1 MLVGGWTIACWI
13 LGAALASARDEGT
26 ASGSTPPVCPV
37 QGWKEAQAEIFKH
50 PVCIETRWVRVT
62 LSDCESP
69 TISDHPQPV
78 NETVGAAPTGS
89 TTGDDAAAASGDQ
102 ELDTESPLDNV
113 NFLSFEDWKKQNLAK
128 VGQSAEDLGQKRA
141 AGAAGKEDRQRPT
154 GIHNALDSLGDDAE
168 IELDFA
174 GFGANSPDAASPAS
188 SWSAGV
194 AVEGR
199 KGADATAQSGEEDV
213 AVPRPGQEAPAAGM
227 AHSKD
232 AGTTCK
238 ERFNYASFDCA
249 ATVLKTNPECTGS
262 SSVLIENKDSYMLNE
277 CRATNKFLILELCD
291 DILVD
296 TVVLANYE
304 FFSSIF
310 HTFRVSVA
318 DRYPAKPDQ
327 WKELGIYQARNTREV
342 QAFAV
347 ENPLIWARYL
357 KIEFLTHYG
366 HEFYCPLSLIRVH
379 GTTMLEEYKH
389 DGDAGRVEEEIAHET
404 LQPHPEG
411 GNLDALETPPPPP
424 AAVGDTETQAGPLP
438 ATCPR
443 PRTEASTHL
452 LQEPTCGV
460 NEASTTEP
468 AESAKAAAQSPP
480 SPSHPPNETAGPSA
494 DAVASVDPRADTG
507 KEATEPKATEQNGAQ
522 TAPSAPPSSTP
533 TIPVSPAQKNATT
546 DTDTRVT
553 HPPPK
558 DEAGGHGGQGGNA
571 GPAEGP
577 RSTTTQPPAANPTTQ
592 ESFFKSVNKRL
603 QMLESNSTL
612 SLLYIE
618 EQSRILRDAFNK
630 VEKRQ
635 LGKTSTFLENLNGTV
650 LGELK
655 QFREQY
661 DQVWHSVALE
671 FEHQRIQYHQEVS
684 AINGQLGVLADE
696 LVFQKRVTV
705 IQSLLVLLCFA
716 LVLFSRGNVGS
727 YMDFPRMQNMMSRS
741 YSFRSGSPP
750 LFGSPS
756 GSPSSTRPTSSYRNP
771 ASGGDD
777 EEDDDDDSQDEG
789 VPTTAGVYSPP
800 TPTSDPSTD
809 DEAGTKSA
817 VVADGLAPPDV
828 TPPHLRS
835 RSSPPVMNGGP
846 LTDRS
851 TNTHLANNADH
862 EKAQDLKNAPAT
874 INSMDYHRQVLQGKL
889 EGDDKNQAS
898 YVSPSDDIMSPCS
911 KKLSDLKGK
920 RFKKSPSPSSA
931 TGPRRPSTWYVE
943 QFVEK
948 DCIPAEPTFQ
958 AQLGQGEKR
967 WKTNPVVLENLK
979 AKARSLG
986 LWNMF
991 LPKNHFSQGA
1001 GFSNLEYGLMAE
1013 YLGKS
1018 KLASEATN
1026 NAAPDTGNMEVL
1038 AKYGNEAQ
1046 KRQWLA
1052 PLLEGKI
1059 RSAFLMTEPEVA
1071 SSDATNIQL
1080 DIRREGNEYVLNGS
1094 SVILVEANTPGVTVH
1109 RMLTVYGY
1117 DDAPHGHGHISFK
1130 DVRVPVANMV
1140 LGEGRGFEIIQ
1151 GRLGPGRIHHAMRTI
1166 GAAEKALEWMIARIN
1181 DDRKQTFGKPLAAHG
1196 VILEWIARSRIE
1208 IDAARLIVL
1217 NAAAKIDAGDAKS
1230 ALKEIAQ
1237 AKVLVPQTAL
1247 TVIDRAVQAYGAAGV
1262 CQDTPL
1268 ANLWAMIRTLRIA
1281 DGPDEVHLQQLGKRE
1296 NRARK
1301 DAVMEKLNWQRAEGE
1316 RQLAAAG
1323 YPKSHL

>member
-1 MLVGGWTIACWI
+1 MLVGGWTIACCI
-13 LGAALASARDEGT
+13 LGAALASPRDEGT
-26 ASGSTPPVCPV
+26 ASGSTSPVCPI
-37 QGWKEAQAEIFKH
+37 QGWKAAQAEIFQH

-62 LSDCESP
+62 VSDCESP
-69 TISDHPQPV
+69 VISEDPQPV
-78 NETVGAAPTGS
+78 NETVGGTPTGS
-89 TTGDDAAAASGDQ
+89 ATGDDAAAASGDQ

-174 GFGANSPDAASPAS
+174 GFGANSPDAARPAS

-194 AVEGR
+194 TVEGG
-199 KGADATAQSGEEDV
+199 KGADVTAQSGEEDV
-213 AVPRPGQEAPAAGM
+213 AAPRPGQEAAPAAGM

-249 ATVLKTNPECTGS
+249 ATVLKTNPECQGS

-327 WKELGIYQARNTREV
+327 WKELGVYQARNTGEV

-347 ENPLIWARYL
+347 GNPLIWARYL

-389 DGDAGRVEEEIAHET
+389 DGDVGRVEEEIAHET

-424 AAVGDTETQAGPLP
+424 AAVEVTETQDGPLP
-438 ATCPR
+438 ATCSR
-443 PRTEASTHL
+443 PRTETSTHL

-460 NEASTTEP
+460 NEASPTEP
-468 AESAKAAAQSPP
+468 VESAEAAAQSPP
-480 SPSHPPNETAGPSA
+480 SPSHPPKETAGSSA
-494 DAVASVDPRADTG
+494 DAVPSVEPGVDPG
-507 KEATEPKATEQNGAQ
+507 KEVTEPGVTEQKVEQ
-522 TAPSAPPSSTP
+522 TAPSPPPSTP
-533 TIPVSPAQKNATT
+533 IPVSAGQKNATT
-546 DTDTRVT
+546 ESDMRAT

-558 DEAGGHGGQGGNA
+558 DDAGGHGGPGGNA
-571 GPAEGP
+571 GPAEGA
-577 RSTTTQPPAANPTTQ
+577 RSTMTQPPASNPTTQ

-756 GSPSSTRPTSSYRNP
+756 GSPSSTRPTSSYPDP

-777 EEDDDDDSQDEG
+777 DDDDDDDDSQDEG
-789 VPTTAGVYSPP
+789 VPTAAGAYSPP

-809 DEAGTKSA
+809 DEAGQKPA
-817 VVADGLAPPDV
+817 VVVDGLVPPDV

-835 RSSPPVMNGGP
+835 RSSPPVMNGGVGEDERIDRVLESP
-846 LTDRS
+846 LPSEDS
-851 TNTHLANNADH
+851 V
-862 EKAQDLKNAPAT
+862 P
-874 INSMDYHRQVLQGKL
+874 SGL
-889 EGDDKNQAS
+889 E
-898 YVSPSDDIMSPCS
+898 
-911 KKLSDLKGK
+911 
-920 RFKKSPSPSSA
+920 SSSSVA
-931 TGPRRPSTWYVE
+931 TGSQDGSLRR
-943 QFVEK
+943 
-948 DCIPAEPTFQ
+948 
-958 AQLGQGEKR
+958 
-967 WKTNPVVLENLK
+967 
-979 AKARSLG
+979 
-986 LWNMF
+986 
-991 LPKNHFSQGA
+991 
-1001 GFSNLEYGLMAE
+1001 
-1013 YLGKS
+1013 
-1018 KLASEATN
+1018 
-1026 NAAPDTGNMEVL
+1026 
-1038 AKYGNEAQ
+1038 
-1046 KRQWLA
+1046 
-1052 PLLEGKI
+1052 
-1059 RSAFLMTEPEVA
+1059 
-1071 SSDATNIQL
+1071 
-1080 DIRREGNEYVLNGS
+1080 
-1094 SVILVEANTPGVTVH
+1094 
-1109 RMLTVYGY
+1109 
-1117 DDAPHGHGHISFK
+1117 
-1130 DVRVPVANMV
+1130 
-1140 LGEGRGFEIIQ
+1140 
-1151 GRLGPGRIHHAMRTI
+1151 RT
-1166 GAAEKALEWMIARIN
+1166 
-1181 DDRKQTFGKPLAAHG
+1181 
-1196 VILEWIARSRIE
+1196 
-1208 IDAARLIVL
+1208 
-1217 NAAAKIDAGDAKS
+1217 
-1230 ALKEIAQ
+1230 
-1237 AKVLVPQTAL
+1237 
-1247 TVIDRAVQAYGAAGV
+1247 
-1262 CQDTPL
+1262 
-1268 ANLWAMIRTLRIA
+1268 
-1281 DGPDEVHLQQLGKRE
+1281 
-1296 NRARK
+1296 
-1301 DAVMEKLNWQRAEGE
+1301 
-1316 RQLAAAG
+1316 
-1323 YPKSHL
+1323 

>member
-1 MLVGGWTIACWI
+1 MLVGRWTIACWI
-13 LGAALASARDEGT
+13 LGAALASPRDEGT
-26 ASGSTPPVCPV
+26 ASESTPP
-37 QGWKEAQAEIFKH
+37 AEIFQH

-62 LSDCESP
+62 ISDCESP
-69 TISDHPQPV
+69 VISEDPQPV
-78 NETVGAAPTGS
+78 NETVGDTPTGS
-89 TTGDDAAAASGDQ
+89 AT
-102 ELDTESPLDNV
+102 ELDTESPLDN
-113 NFLSFEDWKKQNLAK
+113 KQNLAK
-128 VGQSAEDLGQKRA
+128 KRA

-174 GFGANSPDAASPAS
+174 GFGANSPDAARPAS
-188 SWSAGV
+188 SWTAGV
-194 AVEGR
+194 MGEGG
-199 KGADATAQSGEEDV
+199 KGADVAAQS
-213 AVPRPGQEAPAAGM
+213 APAAGM

-249 ATVLKTNPECTGS
+249 ATVLKTNPEY
-262 SSVLIENKDSYMLNE
+262 SYMLNE

-310 HTFRVSVA
+310 HTFR
-318 DRYPAKPDQ
+318 PDQ
-327 WKELGIYQARNTREV
+327 WKELGVYQARNTREV
-342 QAFAV
+342 QAFA
-347 ENPLIWARYL
+347 
-357 KIEFLTHYG
+357 IEFLTHYG

-389 DGDAGRVEEEIAHET
+389 DGDAGR
-404 LQPHPEG
+404 PHPEG
-411 GNLDALETPPPPP
+411 GNLAALETPPPPP
-424 AAVGDTETQAGPLP
+424 AAVEDTETQDGPLP

-443 PRTEASTHL
+443 PRMEASTHL

-460 NEASTTEP
+460 NEASPTEP
-468 AESAKAAAQSPP
+468 VESAKAAAQSPP
-480 SPSHPPNETAGPSA
+480 SPSHPPKETAGSPA
-494 DAVASVDPRADTG
+494 DAVASVEPGADAG
-507 KEATEPKATEQNGAQ
+507 KEVTESRVPEQKVEQ
-522 TAPSAPPSSTP
+522 TAVSSHSSTAV
-533 TIPVSPAQKNATT
+533 PVSAGQKNATT
-546 DTDTRVT
+546 ETDMRPT

-558 DEAGGHGGQGGNA
+558 DDAGGHGGPGGNA
-571 GPAEGP
+571 GPAEGA
-577 RSTTTQPPAANPTTQ
+577 RSTMTQPPAANPTTQ

-727 YMDFPRMQNMMSRS
+727 YMDFPRVQNMMSRS

-750 LFGSPS
+750 LFGSAS

-777 EEDDDDDSQDEG
+777 DDDDDDDDDSQDEG
-789 VPTTAGVYSPP
+789 VPTAAGAYSPP

-809 DEAGTKSA
+809 DEAGTKPA
-817 VVADGLAPPDV
+817 VVVDGLVPPDV

-835 RSSPPVMNGGP
+835 RSSPPVMNGGKEETMDASQP
-846 LTDRS
+846 LADRS

-874 INSMDYHRQVLQGKL
+874 MNSMEYHRQVLQGKL
-889 EGDDKNQAS
+889 ESGDKDKAS

-920 RFKKSPSPSSA
+920 RFKKLSSPLSA
-931 TGPRRPSTWYVE
+931 TGPRRLSTWYVE

-948 DCIPAEPTFQ
+948 DCIPAEPTFN
-958 AQLGQGEKR
+958 AELGEGEKR

-1026 NAAPDTGNMEVL
+1026 NSAPDTGNMEVL

-1046 KRQWLA
+1046 KREWLE
-1052 PLLEGKI
+1052 PLLDGKI

-1094 SVILVEANTPGVTVH
+1094 SVIIVPANTPGVTVH

-1130 DVRVPVANMV
+1130 DVRVPAANMV

-1181 DDRKQTFGKPLAAHG
+1181 DGRKQTFGKPLAAHG

-1301 DAVMEKLNWQRAEGE
+1301 DAVIEKLNWQRAEGE

-1323 YPKSHL
+1323 YPKSRL